1 MSLWKG
7 NKFKNILPEKEQ
19 NELFKLMNQGN
30 KNAKEIIFEHNM
42 ALVAFIINRYYYELN
57 DDIKEELF
65 SVGCIGLVK
74 AINNYDISF
83 NNLFSTYAFQV
94 ISGDIKRYISDNKFS
109 LRVSRSVQKLSY
121 DIKNIQNEY
130 SNKNNGNKL
139 SPDELAKMLGVSTK
153 DIIEAIYATKPPKLL
168 NDIILKNQKDD
179 DPLSLSDVIPD
190 PNSVIYEDLEKKEL
204 YSELMKTISELSEEE
219 KIVIISLFGLNG
231 NRKTQQQLASM
242 INKSQSRIS
251 NIKIKVLKKLK
262 DLLQRYIAEEYESGS
277 NKFIYMNK

>member
-1 MSLWKG
+1 MSLWQG

-83 NNLFSTYAFQV
+83 NNLFSTYAFPV

-139 SPDELAKMLGVSTK
+139 LPDELAKMLGVSTK

-168 NDIILKNQKDD
+168 NDMILKNQKDD

-204 YSELMKTISELSEEE
+204 YSELMKAISELSEEE

-251 NIKIKVLKKLK
+251 NIKIKVL
-262 DLLQRYIAEEYESGS
+262 
-277 NKFIYMNK
+277 